1 MSKMKGTFQHKLVK
15 RLVKTA
21 KKLYLADIAKKPVWE
36 SEFQALVD
44 EVVEAAIALDN
55 ARLMG
60 EPNPGEW

>member
-1 MSKMKGTFQHKLVK
+1 MSKMKGTFRRKLIK
-15 RLVKTA
+15 RLVKAA
-21 KKLYLADIAKKPVWE
+21 KRLYLADIAKKPVWE
-36 SEFQALVD
+36 SEFLALVD